1 MSSSQL
7 ATQKKLDMEVE
18 RLQGELATI
27 EAAQPSGVVS
37 NKLLEYI
44 EAQDDPLAN
53 PATNPWTVPAEMSL
67 CTIR

>member
-53 PATNPWTVPAEMSL
+53 PATNPWTVPAGMSC
-67 CTIR
+67 CTIS